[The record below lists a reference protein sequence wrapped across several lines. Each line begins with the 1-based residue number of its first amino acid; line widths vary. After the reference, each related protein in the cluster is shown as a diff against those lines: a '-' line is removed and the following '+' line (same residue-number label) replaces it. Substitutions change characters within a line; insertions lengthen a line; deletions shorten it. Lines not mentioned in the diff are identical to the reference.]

1 MSLKTYDRHGL
12 EHEILASWQFKHYYL
27 ENDDPNC
34 RGPFAPGDWIR
45 HDTDGGKGM
54 VVAIDDSQATIL
66 WSIEPRD
73 GFQMPP
79 VRRVNVNLVMN
90 ELVKVQP
97 MTLPAGLVFYLDY
110 IYGSNYEMDKKCN
123 EGPLYAKMYWKS
135 RRLIKCYKERIQSL
149 LSSLRSW
156 SRSLS
161 GKKLTTGS
169 KTAGVDSETSRRLM
183 EKWTKTGLRRPHSGR
198 ADDT

>member
-1 MSLKTYDRHGL
+1 
-12 EHEILASWQFKHYYL
+12 
-27 ENDDPNC
+27 
-34 RGPFAPGDWIR
+34 
-45 HDTDGGKGM
+45 M

-97 MTLPAGLVFYLDY
+97 MTRPAGLVFYLDY
-110 IYGSNYEMDKKCN
+110 TYGSNYEMDKKCN
-123 EGPLYAKMYWKS
+123 EGPLQHRMYWKS

-169 KTAGVDSETSRRLM
+169 KSGGIDAELSQRLL
-183 EKWTKTGLRRPHSGR
+183 EKWTKTDLHRPPSGR
-198 ADDT
+198 AASTHGGPPENIPPV